1 MVDRLMTVI
10 FVDMLQLSALVLALE
25 CTVHLSTR
33 TTMSALIPTRQCSTG
48 DSMSELAVH
57 FSRWSLASCSSS
69 RAAATGTTLA
79 TMLRVC
85 TESSRLTRHQAHP
98 HSELQGLFNKT
109 SGVQLDAT
117 IYQNSNVSFFCYEQL
132 LSCMRFKLFVNIAS
146 GLFSQLRCDT
156 SV

>member
-1 MVDRLMTVI
+1 MI

-98 HSELQGLFNKT
+98 HSELQGLFKKT